1 MGRLIHRLNV
11 EPGSN
16 RRPIVVAR
24 ATRGCD
30 ELRPGSLARPRL
42 VALCALVTLIGCA
55 NAAEPAGDCREGADF
70 IANAARSRDNGMP
83 RDAFMGRLEDDL
95 VVIRAFPPAMRW
107 FAKNVADERFLLQA
121 AAQVFDAPL
130 SPARHHAAFL
140 AACLAR
146 AAT

>member
-1 MGRLIHRLNV
+1 
-11 EPGSN
+11 
-16 RRPIVVAR
+16 
-24 ATRGCD
+24 
-30 ELRPGSLARPRL
+30 
-42 VALCALVTLIGCA
+42 
-55 NAAEPAGDCREGADF
+55 
-70 IANAARSRDNGMP
+70 MP

-121 AAQVFDAPL
+121 AAQVFDAPH